1 MKSLEIKLQTQKQEM
16 RLDQTRKRAK
26 DKHEL
31 QQLITSANQERDR
44 ANLKLAGV
52 ANEKKN
58 LENFIKDLDN
68 DLEEKSA
75 TITSLSEKVAKC
87 EIVIDENKAIS
98 KDYAQQI
105 EKQFKVCEN
114 QPKNVDSLRA
124 FSLASLSHF

>member
-52 ANEKKN
+52 ENEKKN
-58 LENFIKDLDN
+58 LEVFITDLEK

-75 TITSLSEKVAKC
+75 TITSLSEKVAHC

-98 KDYAQQI
+98 RDYAQQI
-105 EKQFKVCEN
+105 EKQFKVC
-114 QPKNVDSLRA
+114 
-124 FSLASLSHF
+124 

>member
-114 QPKNVDSLRA
+114 QPKNEDSLRA